1 MKKRIISAVSFVLSL
16 IIFMAPMA
24 SAAVYSSDY
33 ISRSVVSTSK
43 VSSGKVKVEFTVS
56 GKYGVNE
63 VGAKKVVIYE
73 SSDNETWTSKKTF
86 YSSTT
91 SGMITYGVQSATSSV
106 TYSGTAGYYYKADVT
121 VYAGTSGT
129 GDTETYPTNSVKA

>member
-1 MKKRIISAVSFVLSL
+1 MKRRVISAISL
-16 IIFMAPMA
+16 LLALIMVMAPMA

-33 ISRSVVSTSK
+33 ISSSSSTTNK
-43 VSSGKVKVEFTVS
+43 VSNGKVKVEFTVY

-91 SGMITYGVQSATSSV
+91 SGMITYGVRSATSSV

-121 VYAGTSGT
+121 VYAGTSGV
-129 GDTETYPTNSVKA
+129 GDTETYTTNSVKA